1 MRLTID
7 LKTGIKF
14 YDINFWIGENHLSQ
28 KFSVPDTRLA
38 EILERRKDKFN
49 ITGTLITHFIS
60 YFYDPRIGN
69 DIVSGLLSDNDI
81 MSFDLDGMMVME
93 QDYFHEPESFEKGLL
108 SRYKQGF
115 RVLRLFPRSH
125 KYPFEVSGFGKFY
138 EILDHYRFPVMISLD
153 EIDITGNKNIEWEK
167 ILEISGRYKDI
178 PIIIDGGVSKEL
190 MYNSFLFSLL
200 KNTRNIYLNIHNLLA
215 MDQIED
221 LAGTGGPERLLFD
234 SYFPYFEPHLS
245 VGRLVNSSISKKNK
259 EKIAGLNI
267 RNIFKELKV

>member
-14 YDINFWIGENHLSQ
+14 YDINFWIGENHLSK
-28 KFSVPDTRLA
+28 KFSIPDTRLVK
-38 EILERRKDKFN
+38 ILEKRKDKFN
-49 ITGTLITHFIS
+49 IIGTLITHFIS
-60 YFYDPRIGN
+60 YFYYPRIGN
-69 DIVSGLLSDNDI
+69 DIVSGILSDNDI
-81 MSFDLDGMMVME
+81 MDFDLDGMMVME

-115 RVLRLFPRSH
+115 KALRLFPGSH
-125 KYPFEVSGFGKFY
+125 KYPFGVLGFGKFY
-138 EILDHYRFPVMISLD
+138 EILNHYSFPVMISLD

-167 ILEISGRYKDI
+167 ILEISGKYKDI
-178 PIIIDGGVSKEL
+178 PIIIDGGASKEL

-200 KNTRNIYLNIHNLLA
+200 KNSQNIYLNTHNLLA
-215 MDQIED
+215 IDQIED
-221 LAGTGGPERLLFD
+221 LVSIGGPKRLLFD

-245 VGRLVNSSISKKNK
+245 VGRLVNSSISEVDK

-267 RNIFKELKV
+267 QNIFKEIKI